1 MDAITLLTA
10 CKEAGITFYTGV
22 PDSQLKGLCDTL
34 YDLYGVHGQR
44 HVVAANEGGAEGLA
58 AGHYLASGLGNIVN
72 PVCSLLHDMVYGIP
86 CLFVVGWRGEPGVHD
101 EPQHVFQ
108 GEVTLEQLRLMDIE
122 PYVLESST
130 TDEQFHAMFA
140 HITARLGQGK

>member
-44 HVVAANEGGAEGLA
+44 HVVAANEGGAVGLA
-58 AGHYLASGLGNIVN
+58 AGHYLATGHPALVYLQNSGLGNIVN
-72 PVCSLLHDMVYGIP
+72 PVCSLLHDKVYGIP

-108 GEVTLEQLRLMDIE
+108 GGGYPGAAAADG
-122 PYVLESST
+122 Y
-130 TDEQFHAMFA
+130 
-140 HITARLGQGK
+140 

>member
-44 HVVAANEGGAEGLA
+44 HVVAANEGGAVGLA
-58 AGHYLASGLGNIVN
+58 AGHYLATGHPALVYRKTAVWATLST
-72 PVCSLLHDMVYGIP
+72 PCAPCSMTRCTAFPACSWWAGAASP
-86 CLFVVGWRGEPGVHD
+86 AFTTSPSTFSRG
-101 EPQHVFQ
+101 
-108 GEVTLEQLRLMDIE
+108 RL
-122 PYVLESST
+122 PWSSC
-130 TDEQFHAMFA
+130 
-140 HITARLGQGK
+140 G